1 MEMHARGQG
10 GDGEA
15 GQAAQWQG
23 SGCAT
28 TCKLDT
34 PRESAL
40 GPQELK
46 PGLWDSRGR
55 VGGGREAVAQR
66 WLIRA
71 GARQGP
77 ARHCRATPPQSSKC

>member
-1 MEMHARGQG
+1 MEMQARGQG

-23 SGCAT
+23 SAC
-28 TCKLDT
+28 DT

-46 PGLWDSRGR
+46 PGLWDSRGG

-71 GARQGP
+71 GAQQRP
-77 ARHCRATPPQSSKC
+77 ARHCRATTPQSNKC

>member
-1 MEMHARGQG
+1 MEMQARGQG

-15 GQAAQWQG
+15 GQVAQWQG
-23 SGCAT
+23 SACVT
-28 TCKLDT
+28 ICKLDT

-46 PGLWDSRGR
+46 PGLWDSQGG
-55 VGGGREAVAQR
+55 VLGGREAVAQR
-66 WLIRA
+66 WLIRV

-77 ARHCRATPPQSSKC
+77 ARHCRAMTPQSNKC